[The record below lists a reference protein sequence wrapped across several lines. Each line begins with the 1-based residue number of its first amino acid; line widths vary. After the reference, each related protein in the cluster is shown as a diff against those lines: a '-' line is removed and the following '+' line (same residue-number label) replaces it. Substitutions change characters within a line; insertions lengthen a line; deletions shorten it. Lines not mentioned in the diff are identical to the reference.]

1 MLNKADCLSILVKL
15 EDSGIEINQIMKKL
29 IVSKDVPL
37 DVLKFIADNRGIE
50 VMNFYEMLR
59 KKHNKDKSPLYIN
72 ILKCEES
79 NQDVITTLT
88 CLLTQIVLYSNK
100 LSNKVQFLMEA
111 RAEEITRVLNKY
123 FSTGKI
129 DECLALLQLIKTDLL
144 VLEGLCG
151 RRSFE

>member
-59 KKHNKDKSPLYIN
+59 KKHNKDKSYI
-72 ILKCEES
+72 L
-79 NQDVITTLT
+79 TL
-88 CLLTQIVLYSNK
+88 NK
-100 LSNKVQFLMEA
+100 L
-111 RAEEITRVLNKY
+111 
-123 FSTGKI
+123 
-129 DECLALLQLIKTDLL
+129 
-144 VLEGLCG
+144 LEKMC
-151 RRSFE
+151 